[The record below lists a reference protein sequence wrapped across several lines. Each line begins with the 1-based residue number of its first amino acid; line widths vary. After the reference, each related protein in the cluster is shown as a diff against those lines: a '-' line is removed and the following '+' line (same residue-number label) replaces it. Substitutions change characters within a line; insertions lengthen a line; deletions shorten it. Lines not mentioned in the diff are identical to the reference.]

1 MTKPKTK
8 HPNPIDVYV
17 GSRVRMRRFMLNL
30 SQEKLGKA
38 LGITFQQVQ
47 KYEKGVNRMGSSRLQ
62 QAADILG
69 VTVPFFFEGATD
81 GTYKP
86 DGRAPSPAYVNEFVS
101 SEDGL
106 RLIKAFARIMRPAVR
121 HRIVALVREI
131 AGDEGE

>member
-8 HPNPIDVYV
+8 RPNPIDVHV
-17 GSRVRMRRFMLNL
+17 GSRLRMRRMMLGM
-30 SQEKLGKA
+30 SQVKLGEA
-38 LGITFQQVQ
+38 FGVTFQQVQ

-69 VTVPFFFEGATD
+69 VTVPFFFEGATG

-86 DGRAPSPAYVNEFVS
+86 DGSAPSPAYVNEFVS

-106 RLIKAFARIMRPAVR
+106 RLIKAFARLPRPALR
-121 HRIVALVREI
+121 QRIVAVVREI
-131 AGDEGE
+131 AGDDGQ

>member
-1 MTKPKTK
+1 
-8 HPNPIDVYV
+8 
-17 GSRVRMRRFMLNL
+17 MRNDQAQDETPEPHRRLRWQPGAHAPFHAQLEPGETG
-30 SQEKLGKA
+30 QA

-62 QAADILG
+62 QAADIPG

-106 RLIKAFARIMRPAVR
+106 RLIKAFARITQLPCAT
-121 HRIVALVREI
+121 
-131 AGDEGE
+131 G